1 MTLIK
6 TRARGLKLDDT
17 FAFTGTVSGAGD
29 PADVKLL
36 ATTTVSSGVAS
47 VDFVHGTNSVVFDST
62 YSVYKVFGVGLNVQ
76 TAGAEIFGQVTD
88 GSSFKTSGYRSAT
101 QQTYY
106 NGSSSGEAVQA
117 QTDGI
122 EILRNLDSNATETCG
137 FELTIYE
144 PYTNSYQVMNS
155 ISAGRDNATTA
166 NIYLETSACFYN
178 ANIIATGVRLIPNS
192 GNITGGVFKLYGIK

>member
-1 MTLIK
+1 MSK
-6 TRARGLKLDDT
+6 TQVKAGGISLSDT
-17 FAFTGTVSGAGD
+17 FAFTGTVTGITGD
-29 PADVKLL
+29 MALL
-36 ATTTVSSGVAS
+36 KTTTVSSGVAS
-47 VDFVHGTNSVVFDST
+47 VDFVHGTDGVVFDNT
-62 YSVYKVFGVGLNVQ
+62 YSIYKLFGLGLNVE

-106 NGSSSGEAVQA
+106 NGSTSGEAVQA

-122 EILRNLDSNATETCG
+122 EILRNLDNNATETCG

-155 ISAGRDNATTA
+155 ISAGRDNVATA
-166 NIYLETSACFYN
+166 NIYLETSAAFYN
-178 ANIIATGVRLIPNS
+178 ANIIATGVRVKPNS

>member
-1 MTLIK
+1 MSKTQIK
-6 TRARGLKLDDT
+6 AGGISLSDT
-17 FAFTGTVSGAGD
+17 FAFTGTVTGISGDMA
-29 PADVKLL
+29 LL
-36 ATTTVSSGVAS
+36 KTTTVSSGVAS
-47 VDFVHGTNSVVFDST
+47 VDFVNGTDGVVFDNT
-62 YSVYKVFGVGLNVQ
+62 YSVYKVFGLGLNVQ

-106 NGSSSGEAVQA
+106 DGSSSGEAVQA

-122 EILRNLDSNATETCG
+122 EILRNLDNNATETAG

-155 ISAGRDNATTA
+155 ISAGRDDTTTA
-166 NIYLETSACFYN
+166 NVLLETSAAFYN
-178 ANIIATGVRLIPNS
+178 ANIVATGVRLIPNS